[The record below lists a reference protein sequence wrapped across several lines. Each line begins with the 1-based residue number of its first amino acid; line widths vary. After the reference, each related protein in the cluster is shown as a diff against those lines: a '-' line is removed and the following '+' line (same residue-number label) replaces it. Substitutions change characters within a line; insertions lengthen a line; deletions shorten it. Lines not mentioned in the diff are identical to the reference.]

1 MQESNALYTTTQQ
14 YLHTI
19 NIITKLNTN
28 TQIK

>member
-1 MQESNALYTTTQQ
+1 MQESNALYTTIQQ
-14 YLHTI
+14 YLRTI